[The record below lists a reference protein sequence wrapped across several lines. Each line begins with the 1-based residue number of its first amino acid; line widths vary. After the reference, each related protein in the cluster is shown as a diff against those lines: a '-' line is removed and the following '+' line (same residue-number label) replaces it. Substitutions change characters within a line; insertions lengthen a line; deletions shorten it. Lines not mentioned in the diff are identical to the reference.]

1 MYVMQGM
8 LKLILILP
16 VKVCGYKLLFPV
28 MSTLASTEITFY
40 SSLRTE
46 LRMAQKPATSQNNAK
61 IE

>member
-28 MSTLASTEITFY
+28 MSTRASTEITFY

-46 LRMAQKPATSQNNAK
+46 LRMAQKPATSQNNAN